1 MADPALKQDT
11 TLFDVQRSAT
21 GRFWTLASVDEALV
35 RRLQPSVGGSDLLAR
50 LLATR
55 DVTPDEAATYLSPTL
70 RETFPDPSSFSD
82 MNTSPLPAAA
92 NTEGKSS
99 SLTEE

>member
-35 RRLQPSVGGSDLLAR
+35 RRLQPKTSGFTCRIAWKRGMV
-50 LLATR
+50 
-55 DVTPDEAATYLSPTL
+55 L
-70 RETFPDPSSFSD
+70 RPKLFDT
-82 MNTSPLPAAA
+82 
-92 NTEGKSS
+92 
-99 SLTEE
+99 